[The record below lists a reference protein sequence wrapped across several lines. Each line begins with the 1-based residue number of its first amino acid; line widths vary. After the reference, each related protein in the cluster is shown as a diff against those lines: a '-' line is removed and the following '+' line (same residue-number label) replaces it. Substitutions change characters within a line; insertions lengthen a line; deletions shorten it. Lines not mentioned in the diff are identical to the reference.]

1 MVEYIPGKLPPIR
14 AKRRTKTILNDLLTR
29 MEDKM
34 IASGQ
39 APSDKELKTHAQL
52 MDNIL
57 KMEKVAT
64 AKARTK
70 LIEVRLEMAEL
81 KLQQMKETCAKKR
94 ADQAIEAPLEEMH
107 APAHKTPTPLE
118 PETQGD
124 ESQGDETQG
133 DKSEEDKHLR
143 SLVEPKMAEFRRLMR
158 LVDEEYEKT
167 QSPEERQ
174 K

>member
-14 AKRRTKTILNDLLTR
+14 AKRRTTTILNDLRTR
-29 MEDKM
+29 TEYKM
-34 IASGQ
+34 IASGE

-57 KMEKVAT
+57 KMEKIAA

-94 ADQAIEAPLEEMH
+94 ADQAIEAPLEEMRDPSH
-107 APAHKTPTPLE
+107 TMPVLVEHEAQRD
-118 PETQGD
+118 ETQGD
-124 ESQGDETQG
+124 EDE
-133 DKSEEDKHLR
+133 EEDQ
-143 SLVEPKMAEFRRLMR
+143 
-158 LVDEEYEKT
+158 DEVKVAGV
-167 QSPEERQ
+167 P
-174 K
+174 

>member
-29 MEDKM
+29 IEDKM
-34 IASGQ
+34 IASGE

-57 KMEKVAT
+57 KMEKIAA

-81 KLQQMKETCAKKR
+81 KLQQMKEDHAKKSFPQR
-94 ADQAIEAPLEEMH
+94 EERR
-107 APAHKTPTPLE
+107 APAHKTPTP
-118 PETQGD
+118 
-124 ESQGDETQG
+124 
-133 DKSEEDKHLR
+133 
-143 SLVEPKMAEFRRLMR
+143 
-158 LVDEEYEKT
+158 
-167 QSPEERQ
+167 
-174 K
+174 